1 MAAIALAA
9 AAGGA
14 IKVGKTTALMS
25 GAQAVAAMTK
35 GATVAKTYTPAR

>member
-1 MAAIALAA
+1 MAALALSV

-14 IKVGKTTALMS
+14 IKAAKTTALMS

-35 GATVAKTYTPAR
+35 AATVGKTYKRAR